1 MKYTYIA
8 LQCNTIYKHYIYVG
22 LLLAEK
28 VGHKQGERLKNSK
41 GANVI
46 PQAFIVKVEGIA

>member
-1 MKYTYIA
+1 M
-8 LQCNTIYKHYIYVG
+8 
-22 LLLAEK
+22 LLAEK

-46 PQAFIVKVEGIA
+46 PQALIVKVEGIA